1 MRMVYG
7 IISEKSVKKPG
18 DFITRWLC
26 SSIYSA
32 RHQGQQLVHFSYEPL
47 REHLNPADYSG
58 LNGQLSFV
66 RKDSPARE
74 TFLMYG
80 SSYYRVEPSGNY
92 SSKGIREAIL
102 NPVSRDEI
110 GIGISEPSRYTPGN
124 VSMAFLSEV
133 HFLGNSL
140 SVSYKTVGSNTA
152 RSEVLDEMEVRDDEG
167 MLVRHIKFYI
177 TPYNSKTSL
186 TKLDSIRIS
195 SPGAEDRCGHLT
207 IMVPVMSHPFIQHQ

>member
-1 MRMVYG
+1 
-7 IISEKSVKKPG
+7 
-18 DFITRWLC
+18 
-26 SSIYSA
+26 
-32 RHQGQQLVHFSYEPL
+32 
-47 REHLNPADYSG
+47 
-58 LNGQLSFV
+58 
-66 RKDSPARE
+66 
-74 TFLMYG
+74 MYG

-133 HFLGNSL
+133 HFLGNSFVRQL
-140 SVSYKTVGSNTA
+140 QNSSSNTA

-177 TPYNSKTSL
+177 TPYNFENLVNKAGFEYVFL
-186 TKLDSIRIS
+186 LQVQKIV
-195 SPGAEDRCGHLT
+195 CGHLT
-207 IMVPVMSHPFIQHQ
+207 IMVPVNVPSIIQHQ